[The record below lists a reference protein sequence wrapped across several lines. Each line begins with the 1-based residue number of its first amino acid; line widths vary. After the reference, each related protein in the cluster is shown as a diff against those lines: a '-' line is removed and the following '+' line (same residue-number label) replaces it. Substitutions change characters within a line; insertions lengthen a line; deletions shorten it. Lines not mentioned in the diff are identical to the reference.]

1 MPWLRNR
8 HLKPEFLTVLDAVER
23 PGVLSC
29 EVAEERQRKAD
40 KAAARLG
47 AVAGCTRAHALVE
60 WWSSSSW

>member
-1 MPWLRNR
+1 
-8 HLKPEFLTVLDAVER
+8 VER